1 LHSELCGPYQNGLSH
16 NPERYAAKGVR
27 VDTPYPGL
35 YAGGSDLTVGN
46 SFSGSTVAAWL
57 VANAVCGYNA
67 VDHLFLEKNITTDL
81 KQFLVRPKLYN
92 DGDDDVAV
100 PVHQVVETQAA
111 IAVEEDE

>member
-1 LHSELCGPYQNGLSH
+1 
-16 NPERYAAKGVR
+16 
-27 VDTPYPGL
+27 
-35 YAGGSDLTVGN
+35 VGN

-81 KQFLVRPKLYN
+81 KQFLVPPKLDDN

-100 PVHQVVETQAA
+100 PFHQDVESEAA
-111 IAVEEDE
+111 NAVEEDE